1 MTRVLVKMPEE
12 LLLDGELSRTELCGE
27 LQAELR
33 SEIEDR
39 LDVSDAYI
47 LEFSDMDAEDYL
59 VGRFEPE
66 QLLMEVRNWNQRIIT
81 AFAQAIDVIDQR
93 VCDCGLTWREAIIR
107 NSEFHVLKLNS
118 NETYELR
125 KCVSAIDGHFMTFYD
140 YMVYLP
146 NDCGFPYAR
155 TLLKD
160 EELAA
165 IEANPER
172 YAIMSIYIK

>member
-1 MTRVLVKMPEE
+1 MTRVLVEMPNE

-33 SEIEDR
+33 SEIEDK

-47 LEFSDMDAEDYL
+47 LEFSDLDAKDYL

-66 QLLMEVRNWNQRIIT
+66 RLLMEVRSWNQRIIA
-81 AFAQAIDVIDQR
+81 AFAQTADVIDQR
-93 VCDCGLTWREAIIR
+93 VRASGLTWREAIIR
-107 NSEFHVLKLNS
+107 NNEFHVLKLNS
-118 NETYELR
+118 NETYELW
-125 KCVSAIDGHFMTFYD
+125 KCAGAIDGHFATFYD

-146 NDCGFPYAR
+146 NECGYPYAR

-165 IEANPER
+165 IEANPEG
-172 YAIMSIYIK
+172 YAIMSVYIK